1 MKYDNMIADFLINN
15 HVISNKFPPYI
26 IAEISA
32 NHNGSIDRA
41 KQTILAAKK
50 SGVDAVKIQT
60 YTPDTM
66 TIDVDNEDFLI
77 KSGLWKDRTLY
88 DLYGEAHTPFEWH
101 EQLFEFAS
109 KNNITLFSSPFDE
122 TAVDLLDGLNVA
134 AFKVASFEIVDL
146 PLIKYIAQKGKP
158 ILISTG
164 MASQDEIANAIET
177 SYSAGNK
184 DIALLHC
191 ISAYPTDIEDA
202 NLLSIQYLR
211 EKFAVQVGLS
221 DHTLGNQASVIATS
235 LGATIIE
242 KHFTLDR
249 NDGGVDSKFSL
260 EPDEMSELV
269 KKTKEAFKALGDGE
283 FKSSSVEA
291 ANKIFRRSIYFV
303 KNIEE
308 GEIITPEHIKRI
320 RPGYGLEPRYYDE
333 VIGKKCI
340 KRALKGDRLTFDHF
354 NRFDKK
360 E

>member
-1 MKYDNMIADFLINN
+1 MKNTIEDFLINN
-15 HVISNKFPPYI
+15 RVISNKFPPYI

-41 KQTILAAKK
+41 KKTILAAKK

-66 TIDVDNEDFLI
+66 TIDVDNDDFLI

-88 DLYGEAHTPFEWH
+88 NLYGEAHTPFEWH

-122 TAVDLLDGLNVA
+122 TAVDLLNSLNVS

-146 PLIKYIAQKGKP
+146 PLIKYIAQKEKP

-184 DIALLHC
+184 SIALLHC
-191 ISAYPTDIEDA
+191 VSAYPTDIEDA

-211 EKFAVQVGLS
+211 EKFGVQVGLS
-221 DHTLGNQASVIATS
+221 DHTFGNQASVIATS
-235 LGATIIE
+235 LGASIIE
-242 KHFTLDR
+242 KHFTIDR
-249 NDGGVDSKFSL
+249 NDGGVDSEFSL
-260 EPDEMSELV
+260 EPNEMSKLV
-269 KKTKEAFKALGDGE
+269 EQTREAFKALGNGE
-283 FKSSSVEA
+283 FKRSSVEA
-291 ANKIFRRSIYFV
+291 SNKIFRRSIYFV

-308 GEIITPEHIKRI
+308 GDIITSEHIKRI
-320 RPGYGLEPRYYDE
+320 RPGYGLEPKYFND
-333 VIGKKCI
+333 VIGKRCI
-340 KRALKGDRLTFDHF
+340 RRAIRGDRLTFDHF
-354 NRFDKK
+354 NRIDEK

>member
-1 MKYDNMIADFLINN
+1 MNNMIADFLINN
-15 HVISNKFPPYI
+15 RVISNKFPPYV

-32 NHNGSIDRA
+32 NHNGSIERA
-41 KQTILAAKK
+41 KQTILAAKR
-50 SGVDAVKIQT
+50 SGCDAVKIQT

-66 TIDVDNEDFLI
+66 TIDVDNDDFLI

-101 EQLFEFAS
+101 EYLFEFAS
-109 KNNITLFSSPFDE
+109 KNNVTLFSSPFDE
-122 TAVDLLDGLNVA
+122 TAVDLLHSLNVA

-146 PLIKYIAQKGKP
+146 PLIKYIAKKKKP

-164 MASQDEIANAIET
+164 MASQDEIASAIET

-184 DIALLHC
+184 SIALLHC
-191 ISAYPTDIEDA
+191 VSAYPTDIADA

-235 LGATIIE
+235 LGASIIE

-249 NDGGVDSKFSL
+249 NDGGVDSEFSL
-260 EPDEMSELV
+260 EPDEMSQLV
-269 KKTKEAFKALGDGE
+269 KKTREAFKALGNGE
-283 FKSSSVEA
+283 LKRSNVETI
-291 ANKIFRRSIYFV
+291 NKIFRRSIYFV

-308 GEIITPEHIKRI
+308 GEIITSDHVKRI
-320 RPGYGLEPRYYDE
+320 RPGYGLEPKHFND

-340 KRALKGDRLTFDHF
+340 KRAIKGDRLTLDHF
-354 NRFDKK
+354 NHVNEKD
-360 E
+360 